1 MYVEPLGKIAAGRES
16 EVGGKASALGQAV
29 RLGMRVPDGYVVLS
43 KASRDWREGVLPPSF
58 GEEVVAAYR
67 ALAAS
72 RVAVRSSGVLEDS
85 ESASWAGQLDSFL
98 DVEEA
103 RLLEAIEACWRSP
116 ASERA
121 TAYAERQANPSAQS
135 AIAVIVQAMVES
147 EVSGVLFTTN
157 PVSGAAGECLI
168 EAVFGLGEMQ
178 VQGRTTPDTFV
189 VDGRSGR
196 VKQHH
201 PHRQRALLESTP
213 GGSVE
218 APLDEA
224 RAAAVTLGEAEIAE
238 LVEIGARLEAH
249 FGRPQD
255 IEWALAGGQMHLLQ
269 SRPVTTVAPAGQAL

>member
-1 MYVEPLGKIAAGRES
+1 MYLEPIEGIAAGRES
-16 EVGGKASALGQAV
+16 EVGGKVSALAQAV
-29 RLGMRVPDGYVVLS
+29 RLGMRVPDAYVVLS
-43 KASRDWREGVLPPSF
+43 KAARDWREGVLPALF
-58 GEEVVAAYR
+58 GEEIVAAFG
-67 ALAAS
+67 ALGAP
-72 RVAVRSSGVLEDS
+72 RVAVRSSGVLEDG

-103 RLLEAIEACWRSP
+103 GLLEAVEACWRSP

-121 TAYAERQANPSAQS
+121 TTYAERQAVATAQGDV
-135 AIAVIVQAMVES
+135 AVMVQAMIES

-189 VDGRSGR
+189 VDRRSGR
-196 VKQHH
+196 IKQHH
-201 PHRQRALLESTP
+201 PHRQRVLLESSP

-218 APLDEA
+218 SSLDEA
-224 RAAAVTLGEAEIAE
+224 RAAAVTLGEAEIEE
-238 LVEIGARLEAH
+238 LVGIGARLEAH

-269 SRPVTTVAPAGQAL
+269 SRPVTTVAPAGPAL